1 MLLAIDGTN
10 LIHRSF
16 HAMPRLSSQGRPTGA
31 TKGFAMK
38 LLQLLQR
45 FNPEFC
51 LVVVDTPH
59 PEHGMF
65 RQRLWP
71 GYKADRKPK
80 DAALLAQFEDCRRVT
95 EACGVRWIESCG
107 FEADDVIAEAVRI
120 GPGTE
125 PHHVGPANRFGTRL
139 VFSSDSDLWV
149 LTDDPKIAILSPAEE
164 NWPLCQGELE
174 ERLGYPVHRLT
185 LATAIS
191 GGHNGVPGVP
201 GLGEKAATVIAG
213 AFTGW
218 YDLLEA
224 VDGVGFVRRILAHL
238 DSIDRTDHLAAERW
252 LKKLRAHREQL
263 RLSYGLAT
271 LGFFGELDRGEI
283 GPPLGDLRRRPG
295 SVSEMMKL
303 WRSLTFS
310 APTPEQVATISQL
323 EWCR

>member
-16 HAMPRLSSQGRPTGA
+16 HAMPRLSSRGRPTGA

-51 LVVVDTPH
+51 LVAVDTPH

-125 PHHVGPANRFGTRL
+125 PHHVGPANRIGTRL

-149 LTDDPKIAILSPAEE
+149 LTGDPRIAILSPAEE

-174 ERLGYPVHRLT
+174 ERLGYPVHQLT

-201 GLGEKAATVIAG
+201 GLGEKAAAVLAAT
-213 AFTGW
+213 FTGLP
-218 YDLLEA
+218 DLLEA
-224 VDGVGFVRRILAHL
+224 LDGGFVRRILTHL
-238 DSIDRTDHLAAERW
+238 DSSSRTDGLAAERW
-252 LKKLRAHREQL
+252 VKKLRTHREQL
-263 RLSYGLAT
+263 RLSYELAQ
-271 LGFFGELDRGEI
+271 LGFFIDVARSS
-283 GPPLGDLRRRPG
+283 LGDLRRRPG
-295 SVSEMMKL
+295 SVSEMTTL